1 MFSDNSEIRNI
12 GFILGLLLQFVVDF
26 EETCETDEDGWRF
39 SVVKKVDKYGVT
51 IHGLYSATMALL
63 VDSMR
68 SHMDDDKAEE
78 EAGDSEDRNIEKVN
92 ERPNFIRAYDPAP
105 YNSAPTNE
113 VPELGLSRSWDASDW
128 K

>member
-1 MFSDNSEIRNI
+1 MKPTRM
-12 GFILGLLLQFVVDF
+12 
-26 EETCETDEDGWRF
+26 DGEF

-63 VDSMR
+63 INSIR

-92 ERPNFIRAYDPAP
+92 ERPNYIRAYDPAP
-105 YNSAPTNE
+105 YNPAPTNE
-113 VPELGLSRSWDASDW
+113 VPELGLSRSWDTSDW